1 VPIVALLQTS
11 ARPLFDPADMT
22 LEKIGT

>member
-22 LEKIGT
+22 LAKIGT